1 MARRTKLGDLDM
13 RFKSSHRIVARR
25 NFFGCLGSGLS
36 APFILL
42 WNLIRAWAVGIYT
55 LVHNS
60 VTWYS
65 SSIKLLRREL
75 GPKNFRLC
83 LKVILVSSFILS
95 FVLITILAL
104 ISLVVY
110 SP

>member
-1 MARRTKLGDLDM
+1 M

-36 APFILL
+36 VPFVLF
-42 WNLIRAWAVGIYT
+42 WKLIRTVAVMTYT
-55 LVHNS
+55 QIHNS

-65 SSIKLLRREL
+65 SSIKFLRREL

-83 LKVILVSSFILS
+83 LKVILASSIILS

-104 ISLVVY
+104 ISLAVY